1 MLVKFETNYG
11 NFYLEEI
18 FVEEENITFY
28 EVYDEPKENE
38 LLGYYIGEFTPLTP
52 YDKNM
57 SAVEKETFIT
67 ELELFIEEWY

>member
-1 MLVKFETNYG
+1 MLIKFETNYG

-18 FVEEENITFY
+18 FNEEENITFY
-28 EVYDEPKENE
+28 EVYDEPKEFE
-38 LLGYYIGEFTPLTP
+38 SLGNFIGEFTPLTP

-57 SAVEKETFIT
+57 SMLEKETFIA

>member
-1 MLVKFETNYG
+1 MLTKFETNYG

-18 FVEEENITFY
+18 FDEDNDLTFY

-38 LLGYYIGEFTPLTP
+38 LLGYFVGEFTPLTP

-57 SAVEKETFIT
+57 SMLEKETFIT